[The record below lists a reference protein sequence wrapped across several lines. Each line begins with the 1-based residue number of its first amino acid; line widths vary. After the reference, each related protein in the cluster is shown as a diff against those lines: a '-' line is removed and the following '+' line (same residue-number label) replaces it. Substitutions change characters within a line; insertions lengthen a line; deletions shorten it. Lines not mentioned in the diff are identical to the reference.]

1 MKTYRYWN
9 RRLAFLVVLA
19 VAGLLLTSLS
29 GCAGPRKV
37 YTTVDDLNAQ
47 GEFSQA
53 RSYVEEHAK
62 DYGKRNRLLYLLDR
76 GTFAFSTGD
85 FREAIISFTEA
96 EQLMSEL
103 YTISLSQEATTFV
116 VNDNTAPYRG
126 DDFESV
132 MVNLFLA
139 LSYANLSEVDE
150 ALVEARKVDS
160 KLTAINLQ
168 YAENEQNAYREDPFV
183 RLLMGI
189 LYEMGQTSTDLN
201 DAYISYIKALQGY
214 DSEYQRFGVSFPE
227 PLVENLLSV
236 ASFMGRA
243 ELRKVQQ
250 RFPSYRFASRA
261 DRKETAEV
269 YVLHLNGRTPIKQE
283 DVIVVPTPDGQ
294 LVKVALPRY
303 EKIPGR
309 IVGARLHALPELGK
323 QQFVADFRVAEPIGG
338 IAIESLQNRR
348 VRIYAKTLARVTA
361 KYLAVREA
369 QQSAGDQFGGLA
381 GLLTKVT
388 GDLLIFVSE
397 QADLRSW
404 RTLPEEIL
412 ISKVTLPPGSY
423 QIWAECLDASG
434 GFVEK
439 VEFGRRELKAG
450 DKILMQFRTTE

>member
-227 PLVENLLSV
+227 PLVENLLSA

-294 LVKVALPRY
+294 VVKVALPRY

-348 VRIYAKTLARVTA
+348 LRIYAKTLARVTA

-369 QQSAGDQFGGLA
+369 QRSAGDQFGGLA

-412 ISKVTLPPGSY
+412 ISKVTVPPGSY

>member
-294 LVKVALPRY
+294 VVKVALPRY

-309 IVGARLHALPELGK
+309 IVGARLHALSELGK
-323 QQFVADFRVAEPIGG
+323 QQFVAAFRVAEPIGG

-348 VRIYAKTLARVTA
+348 LRIYAKTLARVTA

-369 QQSAGDQFGGLA
+369 QRSAGDQFGGLA

-388 GDLLIFVSE
+388 GDILIFVSE